1 MKIVITENQHHLLR
15 RHKEIEDEIY
25 DQLLGYASL
34 PHNLEGFMLE
44 ISWDVASTIAGKMT
58 PNVVGGDY
66 VTLRNQIIHYIRN
79 NFYGELKEYWESRQ
93 PKY

>member
-1 MKIVITENQHHLLR
+1 MKIVITENQRHLLR

-25 DQLLGYASL
+25 DQLLSYGYL
-34 PHNLEGFMLE
+34 PHNLEGFMGQ
-44 ISWDVASTIAGKMT
+44 ITWDVGSNLAGKMT

-93 PKY
+93 PRY